1 MKKIIKRVILFSG
14 LAIGLLFLLGAWKST
29 HACKGYYKEGDI
41 VFQISKSEQSP
52 LIQYATGSPWSHC
65 GIIVFRNDRPRIR
78 YRKYLGQP
86 YDLAFKFNNGRMY
99 CSELV
104 YEIYKNQL
112 GIELCKPRK
121 ISSYRMLGLG
131 KVMKRRHMDSWQL
144 VVAPSDLLE

>member
-1 MKKIIKRVILFSG
+1 M
-14 LAIGLLFLLGAWKST
+14 
-29 HACKGYYKEGDI
+29 
-41 VFQISKSEQSP
+41 
-52 LIQYATGSPWSHC
+52 IQYATGSPWSHC
-65 GIIVFRNDRPRIR
+65 GIIVFRNDRPYVLEASSVVKLTDLETWRKRGRWSVMRCRRVLDDCPRIR

-121 ISSYRMLGLG
+121 ISSYRTLGLG

-144 VVAPSDLLE
+144 VVVPSDLLE